1 VAQARQMGRV
11 FFRWGNFPTDASLSL
26 FSPHLFYIFF
36 PGKIHLEQESGI
48 LFDLPS
54 RPFPT
59 RKKKK
64 ELFKFF
70 TILYMCVLSDPH
82 RQKKKPSFYFTKGQ
96 KIGTSPLFSLSV
108 WMNLFQKKMTSRS
121 PFLFCF
127 STETINN

>member
-59 RKKKK
+59 RKKKNN
-64 ELFKFF
+64 
-70 TILYMCVLSDPH
+70 
-82 RQKKKPSFYFTKGQ
+82 
-96 KIGTSPLFSLSV
+96 FSS
-108 WMNLFQKKMTSRS
+108 SS
-121 PFLFCF
+121 PFYICVYFLTPIRKKTLLLFYKRSKNRHLTTFLSLCVDEFVSKENDKPLSF
-127 STETINN
+127 SFLLFDRDN

>member
-1 VAQARQMGRV
+1 MCGAGSSNGAGIFSVGELPDRCL
-11 FFRWGNFPTDASLSL
+11 SLSL
-26 FSPHLFYIFF
+26 FPPSFLYFFF

-82 RQKKKPSFYFTKGQ
+82 RQKKTLLLFYKRSKNRHLTTFLSLCVDEFVSKENDKPLSFSFL
-96 KIGTSPLFSLSV
+96 LFDRD
-108 WMNLFQKKMTSRS
+108 N
-121 PFLFCF
+121 
-127 STETINN
+127 